1 MINILI
7 RMNLNV
13 KWCMVAEEALHHKA
27 YRQTIGALSARLQQ
41 LKLEMC
47 PPLETSRQ
55 TLGFMLGWS
64 EYQCKMSNV

>member
-1 MINILI
+1 
-7 RMNLNV
+7 
-13 KWCMVAEEALHHKA
+13 MVAEEALHHKE

-55 TLGFMLGWS
+55 MLHFMLEWS
-64 EYQCKMSNV
+64 EYQC